1 MQAIT
6 LQELQKRFD
15 QQEHQ
20 LAAATAT
27 AASTNGSEG
36 VQVEPYFPEEKVQ
49 QELTMLHKVRHTRE
63 SEKGR
68 GNGRGTAKKADGEW
82 ERQRDS
88 GHGRGRGRKAEAE
101 CERQRGSGQ
110 GEALYHTHPSG
121 LQAAEGGN
129 QCSRKISRTRS
140 DC

>member
-1 MQAIT
+1 MLCHVVQAGA

-49 QELTMLHKVRHTRE
+49 QELTMLHKVRPAEGHPRE
-63 SEKGR
+63 GGR
-68 GNGRGTAKKADGEW
+68 WPLMAVSAAAPPLCWCFKELSTVPKACPRHQKKLEGQHQPGTAVLSSFVQLLW
-82 ERQRDS
+82 
-88 GHGRGRGRKAEAE
+88 
-101 CERQRGSGQ
+101 
-110 GEALYHTHPSG
+110 
-121 LQAAEGGN
+121 N
-129 QCSRKISRTRS
+129 I
-140 DC
+140 